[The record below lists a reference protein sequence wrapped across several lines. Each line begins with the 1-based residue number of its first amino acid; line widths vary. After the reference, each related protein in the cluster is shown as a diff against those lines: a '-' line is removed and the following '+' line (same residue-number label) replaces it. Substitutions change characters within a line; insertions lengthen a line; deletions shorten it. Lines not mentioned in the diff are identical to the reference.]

1 MGAALIVIGI
11 LTSESSP
18 NALVIIG
25 AVVVVVFLMALGSVQ
40 SVREPRLGGREP
52 LIEQSRRRWSPA

>member
-25 AVVVVVFLMALGSVQ
+25 AVVVVVFLMALGSV
-40 SVREPRLGGREP
+40 
-52 LIEQSRRRWSPA
+52 